1 MSIRHLT
8 VAGAAA
14 LVVIAVLSACDISS
28 SGSATRNVP
37 IVVEGFY
44 ARNGEP
50 IVSRTSGA
58 PVRNLNLRQSGDQLE
73 AIDNNGIVFRGT
85 IGQVIEGSRATFT
98 MEGRSTTGNRA
109 TLAGNFNV
117 EGGTSTMSGSWIE
130 DMLVG
135 QLFATAQ
142 VPTNVVPDTGT
153 GQVAISPSTA
163 SLRVGQSTTF
173 TASGGRGA
181 FTWTLSNP
189 SLADI
194 APSGDR
200 NATLTLTA
208 RVAGN
213 LEVTVRDSAAIPN
226 TATAAVSI
234 QAVDIDV
241 GDIVNNGGSTAPPA
255 TGNGDSNDMANA
267 GNGGSITFPP
277 TPGQS

>member
-1 MSIRHLT
+1 MNQFRYWGA
-8 VAGAAA
+8 AGAAA
-14 LVVIAVLSACDISS
+14 FLVIGALSACDISS

-44 ARNGEP
+44 ARANGEA

-85 IGQVIEGSRATFT
+85 IGQVIEGSRASFT
-98 MEGRSTTGNRA
+98 MEGRSTSGNRA
-109 TLAGNFNV
+109 TLTGNFNV
-117 EGGTSTMSGSWIE
+117 SGSVSTMSGSWIE

-142 VPTNVVPDTGT
+142 VPTNTVTDPGA

-163 SLRVGQSTTF
+163 DLRVGQSTTF

-181 FTWTLSNP
+181 FTWSLSNN

-194 APSGDR
+194 SASGDR
-200 NATLTLTA
+200 NATLTLTP

-213 LEVTVRDSAAIPN
+213 LVLTARDGAATPA
-226 TATAAVSI
+226 TATASITI
-234 QAVDIDV
+234 QALDIDV
-241 GDIVNNGGSTAPPA
+241 GDIVDSGGSTPP
-255 TGNGDSNDMANA
+255 TGNGSSNDMADA
-267 GNGGSITFPP
+267 GNGNSIVFPP